1 MAAGGNL
8 YSPADFGLEL
18 RGRSLGMVQIIGLLI
33 VGLIIGAVARLI
45 KPGRQTV
52 GVGVTMLLG
61 VVGALI
67 GGWLAS
73 LMGRGSITEL
83 NVVGFILAV
92 VVAVLLIGLAEGTM
106 GRRRI

>member
-1 MAAGGNL
+1 M
-8 YSPADFGLEL
+8 
-18 RGRSLGMVQIIGLLI
+18 MQIIGLLI

-52 GVGVTMLLG
+52 GIAVTMLLG
-61 VVGALI
+61 VVGAMI

-83 NVVGFILAV
+83 NFVGFILAV
-92 VVAVLLIGLAEGTM
+92 IVAVLLIGLVEGTM

>member
-1 MAAGGNL
+1 LVREGNL
-8 YSPADFGLEL
+8 KSPEHSGWGYAEGV
-18 RGRSLGMVQIIGLLI
+18 LGMGQIIGLLI

-45 KPGRQTV
+45 KPGRQTL
-52 GVGVTMLLG
+52 GIAVTMLLG

-83 NVVGFILAV
+83 NFVGFILAV

-106 GRRRI
+106 GRRRV

>member
-1 MAAGGNL
+1 M
-8 YSPADFGLEL
+8 
-18 RGRSLGMVQIIGLLI
+18 QIIGLLI

-52 GVGVTMLLG
+52 GIAVTMLLG
-61 VVGALI
+61 VVGAMI

-83 NVVGFILAV
+83 NFVGFILAV
-92 VVAVLLIGLAEGTM
+92 IVAVLLIGLVEGTM

>member
-1 MAAGGNL
+1 MG
-8 YSPADFGLEL
+8 
-18 RGRSLGMVQIIGLLI
+18 QIIGLLI

-45 KPGRQTV
+45 KPGRQTL
-52 GVGVTMLLG
+52 GIAVTMLLG

-73 LMGRGSITEL
+73 LLGRGSITEL
-83 NVVGFILAV
+83 NFVGFILAV

>member
-1 MAAGGNL
+1 M
-8 YSPADFGLEL
+8 
-18 RGRSLGMVQIIGLLI
+18 MQIIGLLI
-33 VGLIIGAVARLI
+33 VGLIIGAIARLV
-45 KPGRQTV
+45 KPGRQTL
-52 GVGVTMLLG
+52 GIGLTILLG

-92 VVAVLLIGLAEGTM
+92 IVAVLLIGLAEM
-106 GRRRI
+106 GMGSRHRGV

>member
-1 MAAGGNL
+1 
-8 YSPADFGLEL
+8 
-18 RGRSLGMVQIIGLLI
+18 MVQIIGLLI
-33 VGLIIGAVARLI
+33 VGLIIGAVARLV

-52 GVGVTMLLG
+52 GIAVTMLLG
-61 VVGALI
+61 VVGAMI

-83 NVVGFILAV
+83 NFVGFILAV
-92 VVAVLLIGLAEGTM
+92 IVAVLLIGLVEGTM